1 MTARSDEL
9 VDVGFRPREHIYDL
23 EEMPGAWVELRRL
36 DHGQSNELTDVRLAF
51 VAGEDEEEGQARLR
65 SKSGRHFQFSRCIV
79 AHNLSVKGQKLDF
92 KKRRDVD
99 RIDPVVGD
107 EIANLIDEHNSALPD
122 DLDPLDEPSSPST

>member
-65 SKSGRHFQFSRCIV
+65 SKSGRHYQFARCIV
-79 AHNLSVKGQKLDF
+79 DHNLSADGKKLDF
-92 KKRRDVD
+92 SKRRDVD
-99 RIDPVVGD
+99 KIDPVVGD
-107 EIANLIDEHNSALPD
+107 EIANLIDEHNSAMPD
-122 DLDPLDEPSSPST
+122 DLVPLDAPSSPST